1 MFLFFK
7 EPFRSDLVEWSD
19 NHLGSNTII
28 LKNSEDF
35 GNRSINVVV
44 VSTDK
49 SYNDALFDVKKH

>member
-1 MFLFFK
+1 M
-7 EPFRSDLVEWSD
+7 EWSD